1 MKSSNNKIKFAIGIA
16 ISLVFIF
23 LAFRK
28 VNFADMW
35 QAFKSANYWYF
46 LPAIVITFLSHFL
59 RSLRWRYLL
68 DPIKRVDIPS
78 LFSALI
84 IGYMANVFMPA
95 HLGEFI
101 RAYILGKKRDIALSS
116 TFATIVIERIIDI
129 FSLLTLMVV
138 TIFVYPFPAWVTKSG
153 YIMFAATFALFL
165 FLVLLKVKTRQ
176 TLQVIH
182 FFVKPLS
189 AKFAQKIEGLLIKFV
204 AGVVALKKWQDYLV
218 VTALSIII
226 WSCYAGVFYFS
237 FFAFDFNTTYHLP
250 WTASLVLL
258 VITTVSVVV
267 PSSPGY
273 VGTYH
278 YLCQLS
284 LAMFHVPAGPAL
296 SFATVVHGISFLP
309 VLIAGLFLARYEG
322 MAISKMTQKPNLEG
336 TAIEAV

>member
-1 MKSSNNKIKFAIGIA
+1 MKQSNNKVKFAIGIA

-28 VNFADMW
+28 VNFAEMW

-46 LPAIVITFLSHFL
+46 LPAIVIIFFSHFL
-59 RSLRWRYLL
+59 RALRWRYLL
-68 DPIKRVDIPS
+68 DPIKRVDIRS
-78 LFSALI
+78 LFSSLI

-101 RAYILGKKRDIALSS
+101 RAYILGKKRDIAMSS

-129 FSLLTLMVV
+129 FSLLTLMVL
-138 TIFVYPFPAWVTKSG
+138 TIFLYPFPQWVTKSG
-153 YIMFAATFALFL
+153 YIMFAATLGLFL
-165 FLVLLKVKTRQ
+165 FLVLLKIKTTR
-176 TLQVIH
+176 TLGVIR
-182 FFVKPLS
+182 FLMKPLS
-189 AKFAQKIEGLLIKFV
+189 ENLARKIEGLLVKFV
-204 AGVVALKKWQDYLV
+204 AGIVPLKRWQDYLI
-218 VTALSIII
+218 VTLFSVII
-226 WSCYAGVFYFS
+226 WACYAGVFYFS
-237 FFAFDFNTTYHLP
+237 FFAFDFSTTYHLP

-309 VLIAGLFLARYEG
+309 VLITGLIFARYEG
-322 MAISKMTQKPNLEG
+322 MAISKMTQKPTLEG
-336 TAIEAV
+336 TAIEAA